1 MKEAPSLQTSLL
13 RELPRPSPAGEGK
26 AQGKCS
32 AGRAPAGELPF
43 LGEVNRKIAAGRQ
56 EKRFAR
62 QRNRSAAVGFRLLT
76 SRANA
81 RLSAVHQS
89 SGVFLSGR
97 ARPQMSNMP
106 PAPKEFPRRRF
117 RNRVHPLPQNFL
129 RPQGKFP
136 GAGPPG
142 GGFCNTVCEK
152 RGACAG
158 EGLAGGPEGPA
169 SPKGFTG
176 WDEPGAACGSPLAD
190 FSSGE

>member
-106 PAPKEFPRRRF
+106 PAPKEFPRRT
-117 RNRVHPLPQNFL
+117 VPESCPPAHPKNFI
-129 RPQGKFP
+129 RPQEKFP
-136 GAGPPG
+136 GAGPRAGDFAIQCAKNGGLAPGKVSPGAPRDRLLRKASPG
-142 GGFCNTVCEK
+142 GTSRV
-152 RGACAG
+152 
-158 EGLAGGPEGPA
+158 
-169 SPKGFTG
+169 
-176 WDEPGAACGSPLAD
+176 PLAALR
-190 FSSGE
+190 